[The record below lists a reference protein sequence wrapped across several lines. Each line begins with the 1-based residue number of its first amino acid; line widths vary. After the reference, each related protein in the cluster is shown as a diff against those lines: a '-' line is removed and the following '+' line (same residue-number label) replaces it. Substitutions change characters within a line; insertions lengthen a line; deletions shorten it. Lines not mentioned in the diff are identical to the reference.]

1 MGLLA
6 LYQCIGMCS
15 VCVLPFLYV
24 WYVRLTRSHQYCW
37 LMILVMIVDTVVVSH
52 DTGDTPWTVATVLV
66 S

>member
-15 VCVLPFLYV
+15 VCVLLFLYA
-24 WYVRLTRSHQYCW
+24 RLTRSHQYCW